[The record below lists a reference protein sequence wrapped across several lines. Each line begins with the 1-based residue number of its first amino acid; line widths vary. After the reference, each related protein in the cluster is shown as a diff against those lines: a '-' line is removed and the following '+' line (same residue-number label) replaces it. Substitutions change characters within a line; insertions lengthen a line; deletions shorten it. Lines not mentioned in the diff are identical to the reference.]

1 LIDRARAARSSQVV
15 WSRDRRRDWVV
26 EWAELVWS
34 SLLFCVVC
42 LFACWL
48 EWSVREVECAEP
60 LVLSTTCK
68 KYLSFFKKKIGLFYS
83 CHFSSRERCGF
94 SSLSSR
100 VLGGQNYRTL
110 GFRRSCRLLNGF
122 LMLHE
127 FKTLFDDRAPATH
140 AG

>member
-1 LIDRARAARSSQVV
+1 MRRATGSSDYMQEI
-15 WSRDRRRDWVV
+15 S
-26 EWAELVWS
+26 
-34 SLLFCVVC
+34 
-42 LFACWL
+42 
-48 EWSVREVECAEP
+48 
-60 LVLSTTCK
+60 
-68 KYLSFFKKKIGLFYS
+68 LSFFLFFGLFYS

-94 SSLSSR
+94 SSVSSR
-100 VLGGQNYRTL
+100 VLGGQNYRIL

>member
-60 LVLSTTCK
+60 LVLPTTCK
-68 KYLSFFKKKIGLFYS
+68 KYLSFFNFWSILFMP
-83 CHFSSRERCGF
+83 FF
-94 SSLSSR
+94 
-100 VLGGQNYRTL
+100 Q
-110 GFRRSCRLLNGF
+110 
-122 LMLHE
+122 
-127 FKTLFDDRAPATH
+127 
-140 AG
+140 